1 MAHLVQ
7 FDRRKS
13 LLWFEKGCC
22 RVRIVQQSYALVIF
36 NTYLR
41 QSLQQDFNFHPYKII
56 AMAHKLNGRDFERR
70 FTLSRRILKIVNKA
84 RILPVLSVS
93 DEAHFEIVRNS

>member
-13 LLWFEKGCC
+13 LLWFEKFCC
-22 RVRIVQQSYALVIF
+22 RVRIVQQSFALVIF
-36 NTYLR
+36 NTYMR
-41 QSLQQDFNFHPYKII
+41 QNLQQDFNFHPYKIT
-56 AMAHKLNGRDFERR
+56 AMAHKINGRDFGRR

-84 RILPVLSVS
+84 SILPVLSVS
-93 DEAHFEIVRNS
+93 DEAHLKL